1 MLTRLTPKWF
11 CGEVSSLVDL
21 PLEPPL
27 TGPEQHYCRNGQ
39 HLRHSRVALQLASG
53 WLVHHHLSSAA
64 LALLHQLRR
73 EDREEKKPDE

>member
-27 TGPEQHYCRNGQ
+27 TAPEQHYCRNGQ
-39 HLRHSRVALQLASG
+39 HLRHSRAALQLASG